1 MAVPARDKLS
11 IRLDWVNIPYR
22 TVYLAGG
29 GVLLVVVGLLLAI
42 SFREPIADLLSRA
55 RKDARTE
62 ITEAQRLLS
71 EASAYARDSRSVILR
86 DNAST
91 KLDEAR
97 GKYTQRDYQ
106 DARTSA
112 IMAQNYAQKV
122 IDMGRGESAT
132 DREVRFY
139 KIEGEVRVKRAGEFR
154 WEDATTR
161 MALRIGD
168 QIKTGARAGAQIIYF
183 DGTITTVRAESLLEI
198 KDLYEEPTTKQRRVQ
213 ERLNWGEMETTVRK
227 GNVAG
232 SFHEVQ
238 SDAVTAKTSADAEFR
253 IAYNRANEQGTVTL
267 NAGQIEV
274 ASGEK
279 QVKMSSGEMV
289 SVDKGVMGSVEKLP
303 AAPRLLV
310 PSDQKIFVYTTPK
323 DASTTLAWEK
333 VPEASS
339 YHLQLSERSLFGDL
353 LLDKKDVRTST
364 VELPGLPASSYYW
377 RVATLDAAG
386 HTSAFT
392 AGRKFR
398 ITTGEELR
406 DQNDKSPPLLV
417 IQDFILNGA
426 IVILNGKTEAGTT
439 VWVEGERIDV
449 DEMGIFQAVVK
460 LKNEGVNT
468 VKVVAQDPAGN
479 ESRKSLEAFVEGF

>member
-1 MAVPARDKLS
+1 MAVHARDKLS

-29 GVLLVVVGLLLAI
+29 GVLLLVVGLLTAI

-62 ITEAQRLLS
+62 ITEAQKLLS
-71 EASAYARDSRSVILR
+71 EAGAYARDSRSEVLK

-97 GKYTQRDYQ
+97 DQYTHRDYQ

-112 IMAQNYAQKV
+112 IVAQNYAQKV

-139 KIEGEVRVKRAGEFR
+139 KIEGEVRVKRAGQFH
-154 WEDATTR
+154 WEDATQR
-161 MALRIGD
+161 MLLRIGD

-213 ERLNWGEMETTVRK
+213 ERLNWGEMETSTRK

-238 SDAVTAKTSADAEFR
+238 SDAVSAKTSADSDFR
-253 IAYNRANEQGTVTL
+253 IAYDRVNEQGSVTL
-267 NAGQIEV
+267 NTGQIEV
-274 ASGEK
+274 ASGEAA
-279 QVKMSSGEMV
+279 VKMSSGERV
-289 SVDKGVMGSVEKLP
+289 SVEKGVMGSVERLP
-303 AAPRLLV
+303 PAPRLLV
-310 PSDQKIFVYTTPK
+310 PSDQKIFISAAPK
-323 DASTTLAWEK
+323 DVSTTLAWEK
-333 VPEASS
+333 VPEAAR
-339 YHLQLSERSLFGDL
+339 YHLQLSERSLFGEL
-353 LLDKKDVRTST
+353 LLDKSDVRGST

-386 HTSAFT
+386 RASAFT
-392 AGRKFR
+392 SVRKFR
-398 ITTGEELR
+398 ITTGELR
-406 DQNDKSPPLLV
+406 DQNDKTPPLLV
-417 IQDFILNGA
+417 IQDFILSGST
-426 IVILNGKTEAGTT
+426 VILNGKTEPGATL
-439 VWVEGERIDV
+439 WVEGERMDV
-449 DEMGIFQAVVK
+449 DEMGDFRAVVK

-479 ESRKSLEAFVEGF
+479 ESRKSLEAYVEGF